1 MMSAPVLGE
10 KREAGEGQ
18 GISLG
23 NTFWEMRAGG
33 GKKATMKRHS
43 PRVSQPKTELSSG
56 ES

>member
-1 MMSAPVLGE
+1 MTSAPVLGE
-10 KREAGEGQ
+10 KREAGGGQ
-18 GISLG
+18 GVSSG

-43 PRVSQPKTELSSG
+43 PRVSQPKPEFSSG